1 MDNLVLNEEN
11 DQSDADVVQNDLP
24 DSDSEDSTENDQS
37 GTDTTQTDPT
47 EIDSDTDTTQT
58 DPSESDDDLATI
70 LSDVKKMLNIQ
81 SEVKEF
87 DIDVISHINGAFLT
101 LFQLGVGPEHPF
113 SIDENTLW
121 DSFETQIPKNVIRD
135 YLYLKT
141 KIVFDPPVA
150 SNVFEAYKERISE
163 LEFRMSIEVD
173 NGGGIVVG

>member
-1 MDNLVLNEEN
+1 MIRYTTSTHTLVVE
-11 DQSDADVVQNDLP
+11 DQDLTPHDVYITYKQILSNGP
-24 DSDSEDSTENDQS
+24 
-37 GTDTTQTDPT
+37 
-47 EIDSDTDTTQT
+47 
-58 DPSESDDDLATI
+58 ATI
-70 LSDVKKMLNIQ
+70 LSDIKKMLNIQ
-81 SEVKEF
+81 PEVKEF

-101 LFQLGVGPEHPF
+101 LYQLGVGPEHPF
-113 SIDENTLW
+113 SIDNSTSW
-121 DSFETQIPKNVIRD
+121 DSFETQIPKNVVRD

>member
-1 MDNLVLNEEN
+1 MDDLVLNEEN
-11 DQSDADVVQNDLP
+11 DRSDADDVQNDLP
-24 DSDSEDSTENDQS
+24 ESDSEDSTENDQPN
-37 GTDTTQTDPT
+37 TDTTQTDP
-47 EIDSDTDTTQT
+47 
-58 DPSESDDDLATI
+58 PESDDDPATI

-81 SEVKEF
+81 SEVNEF
-87 DIDVISHINGAFLT
+87 DIDVISHVNGAFLT
-101 LFQLGVGPEHPF
+101 LFQLGVGPAHPF
-113 SIDENTLW
+113 SIDESTLW